1 VFKIVGGH
9 SFTTAHAPM
18 KKYHLKQV
26 HGVAALPPRQFG
38 GAVEYAIWGRR
49 NSDSRERLWEHVI
62 KRLQASPWPGAH
74 VPASASVGQKASD
87 RSVLVRC
94 TRCDRQVGRRDLP
107 RRGCTKAGCPLDY
120 AAAKRQ
126 WNEWHAEASKMLA
139 AERRQRQTGLRS
151 LSEQGRHMSR
161 LNSQRHAQRRRDEA
175 RAAAQAATSR

>member
-1 VFKIVGGH
+1 LFKIVGGH

-49 NSDSRERLWEHVI
+49 NSESRARLWEHVI
-62 KRLQASPWPGAH
+62 QRLQASPWPGGH
-74 VPASASVGQKASD
+74 IPASAFAAQSATD

-94 TRCDRQVGRRDLP
+94 TICDRQVIRNKLP
-107 RRGCTKAGCPLDY
+107 IYRCKKAGCRLDS

-126 WNEWHAEASKMLA
+126 WKQWHAEASKILA
-139 AERRQRQTGLRS
+139 TERRQRQTGLRS
-151 LSEQGRHMSR
+151 LREQGRYMSR

-175 RAAAQAATSR
+175 RAAAQAAASR